1 MTLAELKAFIQ
12 DVGLNDNGK
21 VCILIAYNKENDEY
35 ELVNCDADGK
45 LITVA
50 G

>member
-1 MTLAELKAFIQ
+1 MTKAELIEFIQ
-12 DVGLNDNGK
+12 DLGLNDNGK
-21 VCILIAYNKENDEY
+21 VCVLVAYNKENDSY
-35 ELVNCDADGK
+35 VLVNCDADGK